1 MAAHSGSGFD
11 LTPPSPEQRKL
22 LRSGS
27 DGRRSQCA
35 APSRHGGAVLWRIP
49 GREASGGLHLPALRP
64 ATVPGRARSSKAAP
78 AGRASRRPS
87 TTITCVKS
95 VTQVTAWRVRSF
107 SAPAAAAT
115 RGTCS
120 PTARRP
126 RACATASTPCL
137 WTLRPRASRC
147 PTSSAVVPRRASP
160 GKGDRLRGGLRSTP
174 CMPRRA
180 THLESLE
187 ARASPAS
194 ER

>member
-22 LRSGS
+22 LEADLTAEEANVLLRHATEAPFCGAFLDEKRPGVFTCRLCGLPLFLGGQKFESG
-27 DGRRSQCA
+27 
-35 APSRHGGAVLWRIP
+35 
-49 GREASGGLHLPALRP
+49 
-64 ATVPGRARSSKAAP
+64 T

-137 WTLRPRASRC
+137 
-147 PTSSAVVPRRASP
+147 
-160 GKGDRLRGGLRSTP
+160 
-174 CMPRRA
+174 
-180 THLESLE
+180 
-187 ARASPAS
+187 
-194 ER
+194 

>member
-11 LTPPSPEQRKL
+11 LTPPSLEQRKL
-22 LRSGS
+22 LEEDLTAEEANVLLRHATEAPFCGAFLDEKRSGVFTCRLCGLPLFLGGQKFES
-27 DGRRSQCA
+27 GTGWPSFT
-35 APSRHGGAVLWRIP
+35 APFDDDHL
-49 GREASGGLHLPALRP
+49 REERDSSYGM
-64 ATVPGRARSSKAAP
+64 AR
-78 AGRASRRPS
+78 
-87 TTITCVKS
+87 
-95 VTQVTAWRVRSF
+95 RSF